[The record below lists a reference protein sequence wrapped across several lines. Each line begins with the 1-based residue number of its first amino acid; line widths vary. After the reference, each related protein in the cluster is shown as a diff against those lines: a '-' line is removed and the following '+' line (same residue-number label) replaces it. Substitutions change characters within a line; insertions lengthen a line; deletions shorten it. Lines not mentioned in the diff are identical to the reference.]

1 MAKNHYSYI
10 SIYSSSTI
18 QYYYNIYNTQLYLL
32 IIHFI
37 PHSLMCHLTLL
48 VYPFVSTNLKYIN
61 YNAFLNEFVRTKSF
75 FSSVFFFSLLSQW
88 IEWFFDLTL
97 QIFSSLFSILY
108 WINKFF
114 NALPWEWIFS
124 FGNQYTRS
132 SYDSNEW
139 Q

>member
-75 FSSVFFFSLLSQW
+75 FSSVFFFSSS
-88 IEWFFDLTL
+88 ESMNRM
-97 QIFSSLFSILY
+97 IFWSYPSNLFLSLFNPLLNQQILQCITLRMNLLIWKSIHKILI
-108 WINKFF
+108 W
-114 NALPWEWIFS
+114 L
-124 FGNQYTRS
+124 
-132 SYDSNEW
+132 
-139 Q
+139 